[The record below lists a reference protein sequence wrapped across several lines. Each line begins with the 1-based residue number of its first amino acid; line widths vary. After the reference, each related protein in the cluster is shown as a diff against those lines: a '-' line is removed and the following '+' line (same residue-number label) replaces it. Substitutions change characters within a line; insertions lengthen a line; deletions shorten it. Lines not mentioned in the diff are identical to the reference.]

1 MAEENN
7 KSNAEKTN
15 LLLELFVLSLRA
27 AVMSFEEL
35 YSMAFKTEYLDDMMD
50 INAYIKAAYSS
61 TEDLLDKLKSDNL
74 DANE

>member
-1 MAEENN
+1 M
-7 KSNAEKTN
+7 
-15 LLLELFVLSLRA
+15 LSLRA

-50 INAYIKAAYSS
+50 INAYIKAAYSR
-61 TEDLLDKLKSDNL
+61 TEELLDKLKSGNL